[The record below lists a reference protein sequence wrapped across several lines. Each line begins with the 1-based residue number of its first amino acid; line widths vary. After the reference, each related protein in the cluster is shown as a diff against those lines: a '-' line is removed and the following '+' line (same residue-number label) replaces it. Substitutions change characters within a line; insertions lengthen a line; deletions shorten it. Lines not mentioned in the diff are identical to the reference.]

1 MMRFLSIEN
10 VVLFHEKII
19 KETGGSTAIRDRGLI
34 ESALNRAFMTYDRK
48 DLYPS
53 SIEKISVIAYS
64 LISNHGF
71 VDGNKRIGVAVMVI
85 MFKMNNIKVHF
96 TQQELIDL
104 GLKTAEGLMKEK
116 DIINWINEHIKD

>member
-1 MMRFLSIEN
+1 MRFLSIEN
-10 VVLFHEKII
+10 IILFHEKIV
-19 KETGGSTAIRDRGLI
+19 KKTGGSAGLRDRGLI
-34 ESALNRAFMTYDRK
+34 ESALNRAFMTYDGK

-53 SIEKISVIAYS
+53 TTEKIAVITHS

-85 MFKMNNIKVHF
+85 LLKMNNIKVSY

-104 GLKTAEGLMKEK
+104 GLKTAEGFIKEK
-116 DIINWINEHIKD
+116 DILSWIEEHIND